1 MIKPRISYY
10 LCYWPALLIC
20 AVLLSSCNR
29 GEPSVTQIKEYIE
42 NYHAA
47 HDYLVSSIEYDVVRD
62 QGGQFGSIKVYGQLE
77 LREPMYVED
86 VGNQNFR
93 QNVADALAR
102 NRFSEREIDH
112 DIYDRVIRAS
122 TRIPNSESE
131 YYTFLKVEH
140 ESGLEIN
147 FSGDLTYQTND
158 GGFVLGGP
166 LRHAILLG
174 KPIGEFSNPVVDD
187 FELVN
192 RAVKNVLS
200 EQTRYTELM
209 KESRALLTQLW
220 DNDFGFI
227 IWNRKVPYLG
237 NENLDSD
244 ERLQL
249 AEFSDWRGV
258 YHISNVK
265 PVQFRTPRASNFFE
279 LGFYTTEG
287 IATCLRQTGFI
298 DELVFL
304 KSRFNQYCE
313 FGKQYPVLVKLGST
327 LDETN
332 AFVASVQFEVNG
344 VSSGDLLHDS
354 SAYRQEHNELARYS
368 DQTLVA
374 MLTENFDITQHAQAV
389 FVLADS
395 TPKKTERLSL
405 TYKKAAGFDPVRFN
419 KESDDQNIA
428 DTLSV
433 DESDAFN
440 SSAEVSLDVGNTEPT
455 IEEADSPETLMI
467 KAIQTELT
475 RLGVYSSR
483 IDGIAGEYTYWG
495 MSYVQNQLGHTE
507 IETPSDEF
515 LVLLREV
522 ESIETPETVFEP
534 SKPEEKKKTL
544 LGNAFRWVG
553 SKFKKKE
560 D

>member
-1 MIKPRISYY
+1 M
-10 LCYWPALLIC
+10 C

-29 GEPSVTQIKEYIE
+29 AEPSVTQIKEYIE

-47 HDYLVSSIEYDVVRD
+47 HDYLVSAIEYEVVRD
-62 QGGQFGSIKVYGQLE
+62 KGGQFGSIKVYGQLE
-77 LREPMYVED
+77 LREPMYVEE
-86 VGNQNFR
+86 VGNQTFR

-102 NRFSEREIDH
+102 NRFSEREIEH

-122 TRIPNSESE
+122 TRIPNSDSE

-147 FSGDLTYQTND
+147 FSGDLTYHKN
-158 GGFVLGGP
+158 GEGFVLGGP

-187 FELVN
+187 FEVVN
-192 RAVKNVLS
+192 QAVKNVLT
-200 EQTRYTELM
+200 EQARYTELM

-227 IWNRKVPYLG
+227 VWNRKVPYLG

-244 ERLQL
+244 ERSQL

-298 DELVFL
+298 DELIFL
-304 KSRFNQYCE
+304 KSSFDQYCE
-313 FGKQYPVLVKLGST
+313 FGKQYPVFVKLGST

-344 VSSGDLLHDS
+344 VSSGDLLHDT
-354 SAYRQEHNELARYS
+354 SAYKQEHNELARYS

-374 MLTENFDITQHAQAV
+374 MMTEDFDITQHAQAV
-389 FVLADS
+389 FVLADDL
-395 TPKKTERLSL
+395 PKKTERLSL
-405 TYKKAAGFDPVRFN
+405 TYKNVAGFDPANFN
-419 KESDDQNIA
+419 NDSKERILA
-428 DTLSV
+428 DTPT
-433 DESDAFN
+433 DEETDTFSSPTEVPSDVSN
-440 SSAEVSLDVGNTEPT
+440 SESRLEEVETPESLMV
-455 IEEADSPETLMI
+455 

-483 IDGIAGEYTYWG
+483 IDGIAGEFTYWG
-495 MSYVQNQLGHTE
+495 MAYVQKQLGHTD
-507 IETPSDEF
+507 IKIPSNKF
-515 LVLLREV
+515 LVLLRDV
-522 ESIETPETVFEP
+522 PTNSIAAPETAFEP
-534 SKPEEKKKTL
+534 SKPEESQTEEKKKTL
-544 LGNAFRWVG
+544 VGNAFRWIG